1 MTSTIT
7 TTLTL
12 DWSGKAVF
20 QSLYLSAP
28 DVPDLFTNPPGFT
41 HDPLTISPVT
51 VDKAK
56 FKYKKQIGDEICQG
70 FFCGTV
76 AVGYEDIDWM
86 WDPVFEIDG
95 TDNDKDGIEDYLED
109 IVGAMLDGAESG
121 TIDIPAEFSLD
132 LSLAAQSGRLAMGE
146 ITIDGYDLLNFY
158 ESCNFATDGNDVI
171 FDEVLLLPDAAL
183 EEIKAEIIRMVE
195 MWK

>member
-76 AVGYEDIDWM
+76 TVEYEDIDWV

-95 TDNDKDGIEDYLED
+95 TEIDKDGIEDYLED

-121 TIDIPAEFSLD
+121 SIQIPVEIEISLD
-132 LSLAAQSGRLAMGE
+132 ITAQSGSLAMGE
-146 ITIDGYDLLNFY
+146 ATVESMAILDVY
-158 ESCNFATDGNDVI
+158 ESCSFATDGKDVI
-171 FDEVLLLPDAAL
+171 FDEEIELPNAAM
-183 EEIKAEIIRMVE
+183 KAVKEEIIRMTGE
-195 MWK
+195 